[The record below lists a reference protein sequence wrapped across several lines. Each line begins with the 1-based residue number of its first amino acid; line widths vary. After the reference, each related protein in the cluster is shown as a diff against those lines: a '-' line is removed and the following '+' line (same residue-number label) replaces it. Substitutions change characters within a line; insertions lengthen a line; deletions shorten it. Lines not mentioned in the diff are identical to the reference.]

1 MACLDVLFCVPDI
14 TNAMAMLAIHTVDRI
29 YIPVLIKQY
38 SEDVFWAADEFFSL
52 KNIFRFKTAS

>member
-38 SEDVFWAADEFFSL
+38 SEDVF
-52 KNIFRFKTAS
+52 